1 MPKEVEKGTVM
12 TRPEP
17 RSPNLLAEARCDRA
31 GISHTTF
38 QSAPLD
44 EAVAQTHDRFPKHW
58 YPGEVEDD
66 PGPSIAARNPHTVP
80 IIVGIDSDDPH
91 DPRVLL
97 RGNDQ
102 RDNATDGNSG
112 KRNIFKVELIEKVF
126 NANKSGP

>member
-1 MPKEVEKGTVM
+1 MTWPKSRGA
-12 TRPEP
+12 
-17 RSPNLLAEARCDRA
+17 NLLGEARCDRA
-31 GISHTTF
+31 GISDATY
-38 QSAPLD
+38 QSTPLD
-44 EAVAQTHDRFPKHW
+44 EAASQTHDRFSKHW

-66 PGPSIAARNPHTVP
+66 PGPSVAARNPHTVP